1 MLLRTQ
7 NQAPWTSP
15 LVIEAACQRFRRAT
29 QKWYLGGHVNAGAK
43 IMPGIKRRF
52 RLAWECYK
60 QVKRDL
66 YDTEAAPF
74 TLKVHMLK
82 IEGMTNC

>member
-1 MLLRTQ
+1 
-7 NQAPWTSP
+7 
-15 LVIEAACQRFRRAT
+15 
-29 QKWYLGGHVNAGAK
+29 
-43 IMPGIKRRF
+43 MPGIKRRF